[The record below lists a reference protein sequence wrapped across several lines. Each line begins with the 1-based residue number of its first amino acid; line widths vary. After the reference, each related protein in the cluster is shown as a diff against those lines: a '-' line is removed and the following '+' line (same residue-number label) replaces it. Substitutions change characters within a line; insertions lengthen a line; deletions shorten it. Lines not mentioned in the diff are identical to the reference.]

1 MMSRSPV
8 RARSRSAALLSGLCA
23 TALLIVLV
31 AGIPIVL
38 VRLSPHLLPQHVPS
52 VASIK
57 ASLLG
62 HDDSAD
68 LFIRAVAVFGWLAW
82 LSFAVSVIAEL
93 VGRARGRA
101 TRRLPGLSTQQ
112 RWASALIAAVVV
124 MFASPAIAA
133 PASMHVAAAAGRG
146 HERRPGASGAVV
158 GDGVRGLAP
167 VRNRRQPRHHR
178 PRRRL
183 RRRRR
188 STSVTAS
195 PITPPTR

>member
-8 RARSRSAALLSGLCA
+8 RARSRSAAFFAGLCA

-38 VRLSPHLLPQHVPS
+38 VRLSPHLLPHHVPS
-52 VASIK
+52 IASIK

-68 LFIRAVAVFGWLAW
+68 LFIRTIAVFGWLAW
-82 LSFAVSVIAEL
+82 LSFAISVVAEL
-93 VGRARGRA
+93 IGRARGRA
-101 TRRLPGLSTQQ
+101 TRRLPGLSAQQ

-133 PASMHVAAAAGRG
+133 PASMHVTAPPAAVTSVA
-146 HERRPGASGAVV
+146 PDASGAVA
-158 GDGVRGLAP
+158 GDGVRRIAP
-167 VRNRRQPRHHR
+167 IRNVVDVARARRERGDD
-178 PRRRL
+178 RL
-183 RRRRR
+183 R
-188 STSVTAS
+188 
-195 PITPPTR
+195 